1 MRKPD
6 LRAGSHR
13 HALPSLL
20 RVVLT
25 ARLEC
30 DGEENSLALH
40 LRDQILERVP
50 GGGVRP
56 LEILEHQHQRPLLRR
71 EPKKV
76 CELFQQMRLAA
87 AAYTAIAR
95 TLQGRVQ
102 RVQLAPQ
109 AGALDRQAPNT
120 PQQPTPHPLWREAKR
135 FPAPRPPPPDP
146 PHAPPRAGRSGQR
159 APANPTTP
167 PHRD

>member
-6 LRAGSHR
+6 LRAGSPR

-109 AGALDRQAPNT
+109 AGGLYPPAAQT
-120 PQQPTPHPLWREAKR
+120 PKQPPPHPPYRHEH
-135 FPAPRPPPPDP
+135 PGPPPP
-146 PHAPPRAGRSGQR
+146 PH
-159 APANPTTP
+159 
-167 PHRD
+167 

>member
-109 AGALDRQAPNT
+109 AGALYRPAANP
-120 PQQPTPHPLWREAKR
+120 PKHPTPHPPRGGGQR
-135 FPAPRPPPPDP
+135 VPPPRPPPPP
-146 PHAPPRAGRSGQR
+146 PPPPPPRGEQPEA
-159 APANPTTP
+159 APATP
-167 PHRD
+167 AT

>member
-102 RVQLAPQ
+102 RVQLASQ
-109 AGALDRQAPNT
+109 AGALLPRARTRSPS
-120 PQQPTPHPLWREAKR
+120 PTPP
-135 FPAPRPPPPDP
+135 PRRAGEKP
-146 PHAPPRAGRSGQR
+146 APPRG
-159 APANPTTP
+159 P
-167 PHRD
+167 

>member
-109 AGALDRQAPNT
+109 AGGLDPPAPHG
-120 PQQPTPHPLWREAKR
+120 PQDPPPHPALRDEPQL
-135 FPAPRPPPPDP
+135 PAPRPHPPA
-146 PHAPPRAGRSGQR
+146 APPT
-159 APANPTTP
+159 APPA
-167 PHRD
+167 